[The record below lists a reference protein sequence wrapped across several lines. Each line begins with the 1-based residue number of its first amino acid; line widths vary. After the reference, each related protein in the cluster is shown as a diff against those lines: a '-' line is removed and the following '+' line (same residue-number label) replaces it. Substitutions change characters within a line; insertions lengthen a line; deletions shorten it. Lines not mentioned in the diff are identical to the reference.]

1 MKTTDDPGPF
11 HTEPTE
17 TAVCDTGK
25 YFKENTLSCS
35 AIPWHPM
42 SILWASDNVLNIY
55 FLLNLGV
62 TQVVNISI

>member
-25 YFKENTLSCS
+25 YFYHVLPYRDIKCQFYDKMTLY
-35 AIPWHPM
+35 
-42 SILWASDNVLNIY
+42 V
-55 FLLNLGV
+55 NLM
-62 TQVVNISI
+62 TN